1 MPTVGS
7 ITTSSLGLVVAA
19 LVLGACARPY
29 ISPLAPPPYRAEI
42 GSEYDAT
49 WRAIVRALARENVP
63 LRAIARDSGVIASDD
78 FVRPIGLYADCGRVG
93 DERLE
98 GDALVAFTVF
108 AEANG
113 PATKLQVNSNM
124 RTQMHRKGGS
134 GSLRATP
141 VYTCASTG
149 RFEVN
154 LFDAVRELVRE

>member
-42 GSEYDAT
+42 GAEYDAT

-78 FVRPIGLYADCGRVG
+78 FVRPIGVYADCGRVG

-141 VYTCASTG
+141 AYTCASTG